1 MNQDPVKVNRIEWFR
16 LFPGLSLLHAARLGF
31 RVRVLVPACLCLLV
45 FAARQNIARTLVD
58 NEGFATTIDHQSAE
72 ATSFSWLSII
82 PGEHPLPAPIEEIV
96 SGATQILFEGFFSNP
111 WKILSV
117 IWSGLVL
124 LTFGIAVSR
133 SAATEFCT
141 HSRTGVF
148 SALRFSFRHFRA
160 GLVSTLLTAGI
171 VVAPLLLLVIA
182 GWLAEFV
189 TAGSWLVAICWPVLF
204 LLGVLSVVVTIVC
217 LAGWMLSLAAI
228 GTDQCSGADALSK
241 GINYVLSH
249 KLLTAVYLLV
259 VVVISRVA
267 TLLAQWLIETSMLV
281 VCGRITA
288 PFDHNDGTSATILAG
303 WMTAIQQVP
312 QAVHLGVF
320 LSGTTIMY
328 VLLRQTEDGVHLR
341 EIDGAVAHT
350 PTD

>member
-1 MNQDPVKVNRIEWFR
+1 MEWFR

-31 RVRVLVPACLCLLV
+31 RVRVLVPACLCLLA
-45 FAARQNIARTLVD
+45 FAARPDIARLFTDGAPATLRV
-58 NEGFATTIDHQSAE
+58 
-72 ATSFSWLSII
+72 WLGTPSGIQ
-82 PGEHPLPAPIEEIV
+82 PLPDPLDAV
-96 SGATQILFEGFFSNP
+96 VVGTTRFLLSGTFSNP
-111 WKILSV
+111 REILSV

-124 LTFGIAVSR
+124 LTFGIAISR

-148 SALRFSFRHFRA
+148 SALRFSFRHFAA
-160 GLVSTLLTAGI
+160 GLVSTVLTAGI
-171 VVAPLLLLVIA
+171 VIAPLLVLFVA
-182 GWLAEFV
+182 GWGTGLA
-189 TAGSWLVAICWPVLF
+189 TAGSWLVAVFWPVLF
-204 LLGVLSVVVTIVC
+204 LLGLLSVVITIVC
-217 LAGWMLSLAAI
+217 LTGWMLSLAAI

-259 VVVISRVA
+259 VVVISHVA
-267 TLLAQWLIETSMLV
+267 TLLARWLIETSMLV
-281 VCGRITA
+281 VCGRVSERL
-288 PFDHNDGTSATILAG
+288 DHNDGTSSTILAG

-320 LSGTTIMY
+320 LSGITITY
-328 VLLRQTEDGVHLR
+328 VLLRQAEDGIHLR

-350 PTD
+350 PTDDSVSR